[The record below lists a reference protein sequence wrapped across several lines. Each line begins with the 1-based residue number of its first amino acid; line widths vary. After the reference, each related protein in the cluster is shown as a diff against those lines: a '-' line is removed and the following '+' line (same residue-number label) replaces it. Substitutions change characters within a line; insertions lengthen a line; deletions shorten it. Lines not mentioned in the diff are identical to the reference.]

1 MSNKIFPIIIS
12 VALLSGTIFGGS
24 ILKNFTGYPF
34 DNGIMLEWD
43 SGVEVNLSE
52 YQIERSAPGGTYTY
66 IGKVNPLGSES
77 HYSYYDQT
85 VFAKIA
91 SRTYNYRIKIIDAD
105 ADKTFSYSS
114 VISVSP
120 TLSSARETWGSIKAL
135 FR

>member
-1 MSNKIFPIIIS
+1 MLNKIFPIIIF
-12 VALLSGTIFGGS
+12 VALLSGTIYGGS
-24 ILKNFTGYPF
+24 ILKNFIGYPF
-34 DNGIMLEWD
+34 DNGSMLEWD
-43 SGVEVNLSE
+43 SGVEVDLLE
-52 YQIERSAPGGTYTY
+52 YRVERSAPGGTYTY
-66 IGKVNPLGSES
+66 IGKVNPLGSEN

-91 SRTYNYRIKIIDAD
+91 SRTYNYRIKIVDAD
-105 ADKTFSYSS
+105 TDKTFSYSP

>member
-1 MSNKIFPIIIS
+1 MSNKIYLIIIS
-12 VALLSGTIFGGS
+12 VVLLAGTLFGGS
-24 ILKNFTGYPF
+24 ILRDFTGYPF

-43 SGVEVNLSE
+43 SGVEINLSE
-52 YQIERSAPGGTYTY
+52 YQIERSAPGGTYSY

-77 HYSYYDQT
+77 HYSYYDET

-91 SRTYNYRIKIIDAD
+91 SRTYNYRIKIVDT
-105 ADKTFSYSS
+105 DKSFSYSS

>member
-1 MSNKIFPIIIS
+1 MSNKIFFIIVS
-12 VALLSGTIFGGS
+12 VALLTGTLFGGS
-24 ILKNFTGYPF
+24 ILRDFIGYPF

-43 SGVEVNLSE
+43 SGVEVDLSE
-52 YQIERSAPGGTYTY
+52 YQVERSAPGGTYSY
-66 IGKVNPLGSES
+66 IGEVVPLGSEN
-77 HYSYYDQT
+77 HYSYYDGT

-91 SRTYNYRIKIIDAD
+91 SRTYNYRIKIV
-105 ADKTFSYSS
+105 DKDESFSYSP

>member
-1 MSNKIFPIIIS
+1 MSNKIFYIIIS
-12 VALLSGTIFGGS
+12 VALLTGTLFGGS
-24 ILKNFTGYPF
+24 ILRDFIGYPF

-43 SGVEVNLSE
+43 SGVEVDLSE
-52 YQIERSAPGGTYTY
+52 YQVERSAPGGTYSY
-66 IGKVNPLGSES
+66 IGEVVPLGSEN
-77 HYSYYDQT
+77 HYSYYDGT

-91 SRTYNYRIKIIDAD
+91 SRTYNYRIKIVD
-105 ADKTFSYSS
+105 TNESFSYSP

>member
-1 MSNKIFPIIIS
+1 MSNKIFFIIIS
-12 VALLSGTIFGGS
+12 VALLTGTLFGGS
-24 ILKNFTGYPF
+24 ILRDFIGYPF

-43 SGVEVNLSE
+43 SGAEVDLSE
-52 YQIERSAPGGTYTY
+52 YQVERSAPGGTYAY
-66 IGKVNPLGSES
+66 IGKVVPLGSEN
-77 HYSYYDQT
+77 HYSYYDET

-91 SRTYNYRIKIIDAD
+91 SRTYNYRIKIVDT
-105 ADKTFSYSS
+105 DKSFSYSP